1 MAGAPADLLGAVP
14 APACALDAGG
24 RVLAANAAF
33 AEVAGTAG
41 PGDALDELFVAVE
54 GSLALADALAEV
66 VRTGTP
72 TESETIAVHGGRLV
86 AWIVSAA
93 PPGSAASLV
102 AAGTD
107 LTIRSAVEE
116 ELRIYLLAELE
127 ARLADLAASRAR
139 IVHAGDAERRR
150 LERDLH
156 DGVQQRLVA
165 VAIALRGVE
174 HALAPDQDAL
184 RGELDRAVGELE
196 RTVDDVRALAR
207 GLHPGILAQG
217 GLCAALRSLGRRSPV
232 PVDVDCALADGLP
245 EAVEVAAYY
254 VVSEALANVAKHA
267 GAAEVHVSA
276 ATHDGALHVTVADD
290 GRGGA
295 DPAGGSGLLGL
306 RDRVAALD
314 GALHVVSPPG
324 GGTTVRAALPL

>member
-1 MAGAPADLLGAVP
+1 MAGV
-14 APACALDAGG
+14 
-24 RVLAANAAF
+24 
-33 AEVAGTAG
+33 VAGPDVVLG
-41 PGDALDELFVAVE
+41 ELFVAVE
-54 GSLALADALAEV
+54 GSLPLADALAEV
-66 VRTGTP
+66 VRTGAA
-72 TESETIAVHGGRLV
+72 TECETTAVHGARLV
-86 AWIVSAA
+86 AWLVA
-93 PPGSAASLV
+93 PAPAGSAAALV
-102 AAGTD
+102 ATGVD

-139 IVHAGDAERRR
+139 IVRAGDAERRR

-174 HALAPDQDAL
+174 HALQPEQEAL
-184 RGELDRAVGELE
+184 RAGVDRAVGELE

-207 GLHPGILAQG
+207 GLHPAILAQG

-232 PVDVDCALADGLP
+232 PVDVDCTLADGLP

-267 GAAEVHVSA
+267 GAREVRASA
-276 ATHDGALHVTVADD
+276 AVRDGALHVTVADD
-290 GRGGA
+290 GVGGA
-295 DPAGGSGLLGL
+295 DPDGGSGLLGL
-306 RDRVAALD
+306 RDRVAALG
-314 GALHVVSPPG
+314 GALGVASPRG
-324 GGTTVRAALPL
+324 GGTTVRAVLPLA